1 MLYAPA
7 ADVLKEVIAQSG
19 ATADWFGVGAVDAKP
34 PIDLRERLRRLAE
47 GLGAQGLAWV
57 QLVRPGGNEVRLA
70 LLTPGSTEPD
80 EITVTLDSPDSVK
93 QALDRLQTPLVLT
106 RGSLG
111 ATVIDILDVKG
122 AIVMEVDPG
131 LAAAEAGL
139 TPGDLV
145 QQLDGQPV
153 ESALDFESK
162 LGSRQPGQQVSLG
175 VRTRTGQSRS
185 LPVVLRR
192 VPALVTSSDR
202 FQPANVTV
210 AALRALMATTT
221 DPELQPIVRLNLAAA
236 LLRAGDSAEA
246 LALLKDTTLPAGPGI
261 SAGTVLYLLGEAALA
276 QGDQASARQAWES
289 ASQAEGRLTD
299 DGPSVKALAARAL
312 ARLK

>member
-1 MLYAPA
+1 
-7 ADVLKEVIAQSG
+7 
-19 ATADWFGVGAVDAKP
+19 
-34 PIDLRERLRRLAE
+34 
-47 GLGAQGLAWV
+47 
-57 QLVRPGGNEVRLA
+57 
-70 LLTPGSTEPD
+70 
-80 EITVTLDSPDSVK
+80 
-93 QALDRLQTPLVLT
+93 
-106 RGSLG
+106 
-111 ATVIDILDVKG
+111 
-122 AIVMEVDPG
+122 
-131 LAAAEAGL
+131 L

-192 VPALVTSSDR
+192 VPTLVTSSDR

-210 AALRALMATTT
+210 AALRALLATTT

-246 LALLKDTTLPAGPGI
+246 LALLKDTTLPAGPGV

-299 DGPSVKALAARAL
+299 DGPSVRALASRAL